1 MSMVQRRRKG
11 SRDIRMIQEES
22 DSTKITVVLEVD
34 NVRADEE
41 GLSPVGW
48 AEQELGWLHESGIS
62 LVEIKE

>member
-1 MSMVQRRRKG
+1 MSELPEPNDK
-11 SRDIRMIQEES
+11 
-22 DSTKITVVLEVD
+22 TKVTVVLEVD

>member
-1 MSMVQRRRKG
+1 ME
-11 SRDIRMIQEES
+11 IEPN